1 MTEAEEEEDQRYTA
15 ACHLCHKNFSSLNTV
30 HTHIR
35 TMHFNIEYNCVYC
48 VRAYTSKL
56 YLRYHKKKLKW
67 PKLPDDPEHRE
78 TYESHV
84 MQHEHGKRLVRQ
96 DDELVKQRK
105 GHEGRHFV
113 AAAFQMLDP
122 AQLNFCCCRPTL
134 SRIRSREMAW
144 TSSCTSTLDAAW
156 AVAVDH
162 QLTAFRQ
169 DFEIY
174 IGFKIQRSKFFLDW

>member
-1 MTEAEEEEDQRYTA
+1 MHEKIREYES
-15 ACHLCHKNFSSLNTV
+15 HLCHKNFSSLNTV

-35 TMHFNIEYNCVYC
+35 TMHLNIEYNCVYC
-48 VRAYTSKL
+48 VRA
-56 YLRYHKKKLKW
+56 
-67 PKLPDDPEHRE
+67 E
-78 TYESHV
+78 TYQSHV
-84 MQHEHGKRLVRQ
+84 MEHEHGKRLVRQ
-96 DDELVKQRK
+96 EDELVKQRK

-144 TSSCTSTLDAAW
+144 TSSCTSTSDAAW

-169 DFEIY
+169 LNSISDCVMPLEILDDDFDH
-174 IGFKIQRSKFFLDW
+174 FCR